1 MKTSYFVVIVGVLFL
16 ATSAFGAAYLTVLA
30 DSVADFSSTQGG
42 NGWSYELDN
51 NGAISQM
58 VWDAGASDW
67 FGSGVYSGTPFTL
80 RINATSQMEAKL
92 GGGIQQGPASR
103 RVWTTATAV
112 TDIKVSGAYNITAAD
127 ARVQIF
133 TYDASTGIKTH
144 RYDLLNGSGSGTY
157 TNLAIPDLDAGD
169 AIIMRLG
176 PWTATAANELYQDF
190 SMTIRTPKISNFQ
203 DFAAFAAEWGT
214 ENDFSDLRV
223 FADGW
228 LELKFN
234 ATYYVDSLTG
244 SDSYDGLTHDTAW
257 ASVTPVE
264 AADLVPGDK
273 VLFKAGTSYA
283 GGLHLRTAVGSASAP
298 IKIGT
303 YGTGVRPVIADG
315 VILEN
320 TEYLEVS
327 GLEVTNDAMPRVVG
341 RRGVFVWNR
350 DTGTANHI
358 YLTDLYIHD
367 VTGPNNFAGGTGS
380 GGIICFAETQGVETI
395 FNDLKI
401 EDCNL
406 LRTDSEGILVTTWPG
421 THRSTNVVVRGNY
434 LEDIAANGMLI
445 NACDAPLVEYNVLKR
460 GGNRSTSACAGMWP
474 YNSNDALFQYN
485 EVSEQQG
492 DHDGEGFDCDSSCTD
507 AIFQYNYSHDNVG
520 GFILIVGADDT
531 IVRYNISQND
541 GGGTGP
547 YQGKYTGIITLAG
560 SNNGTQV
567 YNNVIYVDDRSEV
580 LVVRNDSSSNTSFY
594 NNIFYL
600 DGHNY
605 DIYPATFNTIF
616 YKNAFYGIVDD
627 AIPVDSFAV
636 TSDPNFV
643 NPGSGGVGLDSVSG
657 YQIQAGSPCLEA
669 GTNISPNGGLDY
681 WGNSVPAIGAPDI
694 GAHQKSGN

>member
-1 MKTSYFVVIVGVLFL
+1 MKVSYFVIVVGVLFL
-16 ATSAFGAAYLTVLA
+16 GTSAFGTAYLTVLA
-30 DSVADFSSTQGG
+30 DSVADFSGTQGG
-42 NGWSYELDN
+42 NGWTYELDN

-58 VWDAGASDW
+58 TWDAGASDW
-67 FGSGVYSGTPFTL
+67 FGSGVYGGSTFTL

-92 GGGIQQGPASR
+92 GGGTGQGVKSR
-103 RVWTTATAV
+103 RVWTTDEALA
-112 TDIKVSGAYNITAAD
+112 DITVSGTYNITVSD

-133 TYDASTGIKTH
+133 TIRSGVTGH
-144 RYDLLNGSGSGTY
+144 EYDLLNGSGAGSYTETI
-157 TNLAIPDLDAGD
+157 TNLAAGD
-169 AIIMRLG
+169 SIIMQLG
-176 PWTATAANELYQDF
+176 PWTNDAANEVYMAWD
-190 SMTIRTPKISNFQ
+190 MTIRAPKICNFQ
-203 DFAAFAAEWGT
+203 DFATFAAVWGT
-214 ENDFSDLRV
+214 ENDFSDLGV
-223 FADGW
+223 FADEW
-228 LELKFN
+228 LGLKLS

-244 SDSYDGLTHDTAW
+244 NDSDDGLTHDTAW

-264 AADLVPGDK
+264 AADFIPGDK
-273 VLFKAGTSYA
+273 VLFKAGTSYTD
-283 GGLHLRTAVGSASAP
+283 GLHLRNAVGSASAP

-303 YGTGVRPVIADG
+303 YGTGARPLIAEG
-315 VILEN
+315 LVLEN
-320 TEYLEVS
+320 TAYIEVS
-327 GLEVTNDAMPRVVG
+327 GLEVTNDTMPRSIP

-358 YLTDLYIHD
+358 YLKDLYIHD
-367 VTGPNNFAGGTGS
+367 VYGPNNFTGGTGN
-380 GGIICFAETQGVETI
+380 GGIICFAETQGVTTI

-406 LRTDSEGILVTTWPG
+406 LRTDSEGILINTYPG
-421 THRSTNVVVRGNY
+421 THRSTNVVVRDNY

-445 NACDAPLVEYNVLKR
+445 NSCNAPLIEYNVLKR

-507 AIFQYNYSHDNVG
+507 TIFQYNYSHDNVG
-520 GFILIVGADDT
+520 GLILIVGADDT

-560 SNNGTQV
+560 GSNDGTLMH
-567 YNNVIYVDDRSEV
+567 NNVIYVDDRSEV

-605 DIYPATFNTIF
+605 DIYPASSNTIF

-627 AIPVDSFAV
+627 ALPVDSFSV
-636 TSDPNFV
+636 TSDPMFV
-643 NPGSGGVGLDSVSG
+643 SPGTGGVGLDSVSG
-657 YQIQAGSPCLEA
+657 YQLQAGSPCLGA

-681 WGNSVPAIGAPDI
+681 WGNSVPASGAPDI